1 MRKIVLFSM
10 VLTIL
15 ALMFTG
21 CEKPENPVPPGPAP
35 VFYTLSST
43 TSGKGSV
50 NPDKVANISLGSD
63 ITVKF
68 IPEAGYSLY
77 SVKVNNVAVEIQ
89 PSSSEVSYTIKNVTS
104 NVRVEVI
111 FVETNNLIIST
122 NFYPSPWK
130 YVSMDIYRENG
141 TFYFTFPLTQ
151 EEKNR
156 NMFFYFNYPKTSYT
170 EVLTQEGVRFFYA
183 DWSIMSQNTLRVSS
197 TNYTIV
203 ELSATRLVYKAP
215 PVIGSDKTYTYAQ
228 YTFERK

>member
-1 MRKIVLFSM
+1 MRKLVFLSV

-21 CEKPENPVPPGPAP
+21 CEKPENPVPPGPTP

-104 NVRVEVI
+104 NVRVEVTFVDTRILLISVSSVNEKPWMLKRII
-111 FVETNNLIIST
+111 FYALDDNRYLRDKYLSQPEKTDRYYFLYPSLDVFVYEEDGGIRSGKWSLVGNVFKVGDANLPFIEATNNKLSHSDSPYWTEYDKCIV
-122 NFYPSPWK
+122 YP
-130 YVSMDIYRENG
+130 VFIY
-141 TFYFTFPLTQ
+141 
-151 EEKNR
+151 
-156 NMFFYFNYPKTSYT
+156 
-170 EVLTQEGVRFFYA
+170 
-183 DWSIMSQNTLRVSS
+183 
-197 TNYTIV
+197 
-203 ELSATRLVYKAP
+203 
-215 PVIGSDKTYTYAQ
+215 
-228 YTFERK
+228 ER